1 MSWNPFF
8 SQPTDFGANIAP
20 EECPPSAQRAA
31 PRRTMPLGAAP
42 GAAAWTSPVRGSA
55 RRHDRA
61 PLARTG
67 SPLVTPPKTPKGR
80 IGASGAT
87 MTTVSRGRSFA
98 RSFVGLRARGPLAP
112 LPAAADAL
120 NGASPS
126 QPPADAPKLYPN
138 LDLDFVP
145 AMTPAEWAR
154 GAALAALAALL
165 HAALVAKL
173 LSRKLADA
181 GAPWHV
187 AAAPTVAIAALVFLL
202 HRYVTLEAKEQA
214 RLISERDASDA
225 DSLFE
230 PMDAAGDVR
239 VHYKLRRPPSRMGPP
254 RAVVACCH
262 GFGANAWSW
271 ERGALAPLAKALDAA
286 VSLF

>member
-1 MSWNPFF
+1 MIFNRPIWR
-8 SQPTDFGANIAP
+8 QTAP
-20 EECPPSAQRAA
+20 QLSAPIAQRAA

-42 GAAAWTSPVRGSA
+42 GAAAWTSLVRGSA

-61 PLARTG
+61 PFARTG
-67 SPLVTPPKTPKGR
+67 SPRVTPPTAPKGR
-80 IGASGAT
+80 IIGASGAT
-87 MTTVSRGRSFA
+87 MTTVSRGRSHA

-112 LPAAADAL
+112 LPAAAADAL

-126 QPPADAPKLYPN
+126 PSPADAPKLYPN

-154 GAALAALAALL
+154 GAAVAALAALL

-286 VSLF
+286 VSLS